1 MESRRH
7 ELGQMFFPNSSE
19 TCVFDEGCLRFNIGE
34 GIDIMLGPVTPTTG
48 RAEAA
53 DFSAP
58 YDVNYVGLMAWKPVK
73 FVDPFNFVLSFDLN
87 VWLGVFFCWLLLAFV
102 TAKMDIISS
111 SLFKHKKRSFPEYFW
126 IYYKL
131 LYPNCYPNNKA
142 SWFRLLF
149 GVWLIA
155 LVVIMGL
162 LNCTLTSTMLVR
174 KTSDYVDSFED
185 ILRFPKV
192 KIAAEK
198 LTYFSKIFQDPV
210 GETFKKLSSR
220 HQKVVGVYVDGP
232 VLRSLMDEV
241 LQKKRVIVGPDV
253 MLKSHIADHFVKTG
267 TCRHHVAK
275 GTGGP
280 INIVMLVRKTL
291 PNEFKRKL
299 DKFITH
305 VNECHAY
312 HKEMEWR
319 LRNYTMCQNEK
330 DDGIKPLSMVDL
342 QGGFVVLVLRFF
354 EAAWKRYQPYS

>member
-1 MESRRH
+1 
-7 ELGQMFFPNSSE
+7 
-19 TCVFDEGCLRFNIGE
+19 

-87 VWLGVFFCWLLLAFV
+87 VWLGIFFCWILLAFV

-111 SLFKHKKRSFPEYFW
+111 SLFRHKKRSFSEYFW

-142 SWFRLLF
+142 PWLRLLF

-198 LTYFSKIFQDPV
+198 LTYFSKIFQ
-210 GETFKKLSSR
+210 
-220 HQKVVGVYVDGP
+220 
-232 VLRSLMDEV
+232 
-241 LQKKRVIVGPDV
+241 
-253 MLKSHIADHFVKTG
+253 
-267 TCRHHVAK
+267 
-275 GTGGP
+275 
-280 INIVMLVRKTL
+280 
-291 PNEFKRKL
+291 
-299 DKFITH
+299 
-305 VNECHAY
+305 
-312 HKEMEWR
+312 
-319 LRNYTMCQNEK
+319 
-330 DDGIKPLSMVDL
+330 
-342 QGGFVVLVLRFF
+342 
-354 EAAWKRYQPYS
+354 